1 MMRRALAAV
10 LLVFAGLTIAS
21 AQVPLGL
28 ETFDAVW
35 TKIRDSHFDASMN
48 GVDWEAVRTELR
60 PRAAAAKTVGE
71 LRASI
76 REMLSRLGQSH
87 FALIPSSSDS
97 GSPGDLSGTVGMD
110 VRLVGRDF
118 LVTRLDPRGSASAAG
133 VRPGWRISGIGGEA
147 TPDILRALPEGST
160 DRMIQVEAWRLAQNR
175 LRGPSGSAVAVTFE
189 DAAGRT
195 VNLSIARQPEPG
207 EPVTV
212 GSLPTMFVR
221 VENVRKQTP
230 GGRTAGVIHFNVW
243 MAA

>member
-1 MMRRALAAV
+1 MPDLKPVYLVCGDDDAKIDAWRLRLRRRAEDEN
-10 LLVFAGLTIAS
+10 G
-21 AQVPLGL
+21 PGGL

-60 PRAAAAKTVGE
+60 PRAAAAKTAGE

-87 FALIPSSSDS
+87 FALIPSGSDS
-97 GSPGDLSGTVGMD
+97 GSASGDLSGTVGMD

-133 VRPGWRISGIGGEA
+133 VRPGWRINGIGGEA

-160 DRMIQVEAWRLAQNR
+160 DRLIQVEAWRQVLSQLLN
-175 LRGPSGSAVAVTFE
+175 LR
-189 DAAGRT
+189 
-195 VNLSIARQPEPG
+195 
-207 EPVTV
+207 
-212 GSLPTMFVR
+212 
-221 VENVRKQTP
+221 K
-230 GGRTAGVIHFNVW
+230 
-243 MAA
+243 